1 LVSLLTRRLLIVE
14 DERLVASMLAEVLER
29 AHFQVEVAH
38 SAVDAMALA
47 SSFDPDGA
55 LIDVHLGS
63 GPSGLQLGHRLQVT
77 RPEMRLIFLS
87 RFGVPTST
95 RGGSE
100 GLPPSASFVSKD
112 AIDDPAELVALVEHA
127 LRRSAYREIRQP
139 ETANRLRNLTPTQV
153 EVLRLAAQGMTNQA
167 MADRLNTGV
176 RSVEQRLARVYEAL
190 GIEVG
195 GEVNPRVEA
204 IRQYIGAYGLPS
216 AALPESRDA

>member
-1 LVSLLTRRLLIVE
+1 VSLLTRRLLVVE
-14 DERLVASMLAEVLER
+14 DERLVASMLADVFER
-29 AHFQVEVAH
+29 AHFEVEVAH
-38 SAVDAMALA
+38 TALDAIDLV

-95 RGGSE
+95 RAGGDS
-100 GLPPSASFVSKD
+100 LPPFSSFISKD
-112 AIDDPAELVALVEHA
+112 AIDDPAELVALVEKA
-127 LRRSAYREIRQP
+127 LRQSTYSEVRQFGN
-139 ETANRLRNLTPTQV
+139 ANRLTHLTPTQL

-167 MADRLNTGV
+167 IAERLNTGV

-204 IRQYIGAYGLPS
+204 IRQYIGAFGLPR
-216 AALPESRDA
+216 AALSESRDA